1 MAVRIKFNEAGFREL
16 MTSLAMQQRLDEHA
30 KWIAAGANR
39 VPSTTRPPHEG
50 PYYEVEN
57 GSDGDRARRRVVT
70 TDARAAAHEAKTHA
84 LLRQL

>member
-1 MAVRIKFNEAGFREL
+1 MSVRIQFNEAGFREL
-16 MTSLAMQQRLDEHA
+16 LTGAGAQGLVEEQADRM
-30 KWIAAGANR
+30 AAGANA
-39 VPSTTRPPHEG
+39 VPSTTQPAHTG
-50 PYYEVEN
+50 PYYQVED

>member
-16 MTSLAMQQRLDEHA
+16 LTSAGAQALVDEHA
-30 KWIAAGANR
+30 QRMASGANA
-39 VPSTTRPPHEG
+39 VPSTTQPAHQG

-70 TDARAAAHEAKTHA
+70 TDARAAAHEVKTHA